1 MSLWIGGSVSS
12 HLLRALVGVE
22 TAHDLRPLNVRLVQL
37 MQIVVSSYGGL
48 KPRLP
53 ALPTHFSTQVRYI
66 LMDREKQ
73 RGQKLKFSNAR
84 QDLNATELNFS
95 DMLMEDQNNEAMSYV
110 DCKCSLHPL

>member
-1 MSLWIGGSVSS
+1 M
-12 HLLRALVGVE
+12 E
-22 TAHDLRPLNVRLVQL
+22 TAHDLSPLSVRLVQL
-37 MQIVVSSYGGL
+37 MQIVMSSHGGL

-73 RGQKLKFSNAR
+73 QGWKLNFSIAR
-84 QDLNATELNFS
+84 QDLNELDFS
-95 DMLMEDQNNEAMSYV
+95 DMLMEDQDNDAMSYV